1 MLPTFLVIGAAKS
14 GTTSLYYY
22 LRQHPDVYLAP
33 GKETNFYWA
42 EGAETGRRIPASLDE
57 YARCFAGARGQRA
70 IGEISP
76 QYLNSPTAPE
86 RIDRDLPGVKLV
98 AILRNPIERAWS
110 DYLGR
115 VRIAREDRPAD
126 VAIRPG
132 ERIFDHGLYQPRLAR
147 YLACFPR
154 ERLRIILHD
163 DFVAD
168 PGATLRALFTF
179 LGVDPDAPID
189 MRVRHNAAALPRSA
203 GLNRGLW
210 ALVALGQRVWP
221 DRWKGSGFG
230 ERVLVRTYRRA
241 DACPPALIERLRDA
255 YREDIDGTGRLLGRD
270 LSHWLGPGVE
280 SLDRVRSSLSAPP
293 SR

>member
-22 LRQHPDVYLAP
+22 LRQHPEVYLAP
-33 GKETNFYWA
+33 TKETNFYWA
-42 EGAETGRRIPASLDE
+42 EGADAGRRIPTSLDD
-57 YARCFAGARGQRA
+57 YARCFAGARGQPA
-70 IGEISP
+70 VGEISP
-76 QYLNSPTAPE
+76 QYLNSPTAPG
-86 RIDRDLPGVKLV
+86 RIARDLPEVKLV

-115 VRIAREDRPAD
+115 VRIAREDRAAD

-154 ERLRIILHD
+154 ERLQILLHD

-168 PGATLRALFTF
+168 PGATLRTLFRF

-189 MRVRHNAAALPRSA
+189 MRVRHNAAALPRSP
-203 GLNRGLW
+203 GLNRVLW
-210 ALVALGQRVWP
+210 NLVPLAQRFWP
-221 DRWKGSGFG
+221 ARWQGSGLG
-230 ERVLVRTYRRA
+230 ERVLLRTYRRA
-241 DACPPALIERLRDA
+241 DACPPALIERLREA
-255 YREDIDGTGRLLGRD
+255 YREDIGETSRLIDRD
-270 LSHWLGPGVE
+270 LSHWLRPA
-280 SLDRVRSSLSAPP
+280 APT
-293 SR
+293 R